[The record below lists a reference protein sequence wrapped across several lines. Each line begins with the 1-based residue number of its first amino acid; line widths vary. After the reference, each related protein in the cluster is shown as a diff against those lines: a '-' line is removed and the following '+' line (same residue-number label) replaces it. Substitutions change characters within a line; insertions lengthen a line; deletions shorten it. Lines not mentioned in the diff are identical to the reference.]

1 MATLVEGEGYHHE
14 PGPVW
19 EHRGLRLC
27 VETGFERFPRTI
39 QEVDMGRRGPQ
50 PKSPDL
56 RVLHGDRQD
65 RLPDPPVPSEREVLP
80 PAGMSKD
87 ALAVWEELVPELVRL
102 GIVAAIHASALR
114 VLCDAVAIHAK
125 ASGHVARRGVIVT
138 GDKGRKVKNPALQ
151 VMRDQASVIKSFATE
166 FGLTPLALQQLR
178 TSRGSTRVGAER
190 LLS

>member
-1 MATLVEGEGYHHE
+1 
-14 PGPVW
+14 
-19 EHRGLRLC
+19 
-27 VETGFERFPRTI
+27 
-39 QEVDMGRRGPQ
+39 MGRRGPQ

-65 RLPDPPVPSEREVLP
+65 RLPDAPVPSEREVLP
-80 PAGMSKD
+80 PAGMSQG
-87 ALAVWEELVPELVRL
+87 ALAVWDDLVPELVRM
-102 GIVAAIHASALR
+102 GIVAAIHAPALR

-138 GDKGRKVKNPALQ
+138 GDKGVKVKNPALQ
-151 VMRDQASVIKSFATE
+151 VLRDQAAVIKSFATE

-178 TSRGSTRVGAER
+178 TSKGQSHAAER